1 LKMGD
6 DEDSFMKAS
15 IKKGFGFGL
24 SSGVITTLGMM
35 VGLSASTQSRIAVI
49 GGIIA
54 IAIADAF
61 SDAVGMHISEES
73 ENHHSTR
80 DIWEATISTL
90 ISKFFFAISF
100 VVPFLLFKLSAAIF
114 LSIFW
119 GIFLVVV
126 FSWYLAIQQGVK
138 PYRVVLEHMSIVI
151 LVIFITHYVGKWIA
165 KCC

>member
-1 LKMGD
+1 MR
-6 DEDSFMKAS
+6 AS

-35 VGLSASTQSRIAVI
+35 VGLSASTQSKIAVT

-61 SDAVGMHISEES
+61 SDAVGIHISEES

-90 ISKFFFAISF
+90 VSKFFFAISF
-100 VVPFLLFKLSAAIF
+100 LVPLLLFEFSVAIF
-114 LSIFW
+114 VSIFW
-119 GIFLVVV
+119 GMLLVVV

-138 PYRVVLEHMSIVI
+138 PYRVVLEHMTIVI
-151 LVIFITHYVGKWIA
+151 LVIFITHYTGRWIA
-165 KCC
+165 RCC

>member
-1 LKMGD
+1 MR
-6 DEDSFMKAS
+6 AS

-35 VGLSASTQSRIAVI
+35 VGLSASTQSKIAVT

-61 SDAVGMHISEES
+61 SDAVGIHISEES

-90 ISKFFFAISF
+90 VSKFFFAISF
-100 VVPFLLFKLSAAIF
+100 LIPLLLFEFSVAIF
-114 LSIFW
+114 VSIFW
-119 GIFLVVV
+119 GMLLVVV

-138 PYRVVLEHMSIVI
+138 PYRVVLEHMTIVI
-151 LVIFITHYVGKWIA
+151 LVIFITHYTGRWIA
-165 KCC
+165 RCC